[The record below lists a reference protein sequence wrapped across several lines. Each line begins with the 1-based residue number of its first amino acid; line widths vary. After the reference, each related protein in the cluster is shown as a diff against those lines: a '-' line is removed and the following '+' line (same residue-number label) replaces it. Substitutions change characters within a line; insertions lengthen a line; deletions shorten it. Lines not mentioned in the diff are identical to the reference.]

1 MSQKDFVALSKS
13 VSTGAAALR
22 KAHPGLMQAFSSVG
36 KAVYPDGV
44 LNNKTKELIALAIGV
59 TVRCDGCVAHHAMAC
74 LDKGA
79 TREEV
84 VEAIGVA
91 VHMGGGPSMVYG
103 AEALE
108 AYDQHAKD
116 RL

>member
-1 MSQKDFVALSKS
+1 
-13 VSTGAAALR
+13 
-22 KAHPGLMQAFSSVG
+22 
-36 KAVYPDGV
+36 VYPDGA
-44 LNNKTKELIALAIGV
+44 LDNKTKELIALAIGV

-79 TREEV
+79 TREEI
-84 VEAIGVA
+84 VEAIAVA
-91 VHMGGGPSMVYG
+91 IHMGGGPSMVYG

-108 AYDQHAKD
+108 AYDQHVKD

>member
-1 MSQKDFVALSKS
+1 MSEKDFVAMSKS
-13 VSTGAAALR
+13 VSGGAVALR
-22 KAHPGLMQAFSSVG
+22 KAHPELMQAFGSLG

-44 LNNKTKELIALAIGV
+44 LDKKTKELIALAIGIALH
-59 TVRCDGCVAHHAMAC
+59 CDGCIASHAKSC
-74 LDKGA
+74 LDKGI

-91 VHMGGGPSMVYG
+91 VHMGGGPAMVCG

-108 AYDQHAKD
+108 AYDQHVAAHA
-116 RL
+116 

>member
-1 MSQKDFVALSKS
+1 MSKKDFVAIAKS

-22 KAHPGLMQAFSSVG
+22 KAHPGLMQAFGGLG
-36 KAVYPDGV
+36 KAVYPDGA
-44 LNNKTKELIALAIGV
+44 LDNKTKELIALAIGI
-59 TVRCDGCVAHHAMAC
+59 TVRCDGCVGHHAMAC
-74 LDKGA
+74 LNKGA

-84 VEAIGVA
+84 IEAIAVA
-91 VHMGGGPSMVYG
+91 IHMGGGPSMVYG

-108 AYDQHAKD
+108 AYDQHVKD